1 MTIMQL
7 SHYGCAPNELI
18 DPFIQADLD
27 CDYSLE
33 SIGSCFFFI
42 IISSLYFIHF
52 IQVNA

>member
-18 DPFIQADLD
+18 DHFIQADLD

-33 SIGSCFFFI
+33 SIGSCFFYYYYKFT
-42 IISSLYFIHF
+42 LFIHF
-52 IQVNA
+52 IEVNA